1 MSGQNM
7 QEIHEKLR
15 KIIAP
20 DRAALMIIDM
30 QNDFVSSKGK
40 MAEFGFYLGSVQET
54 IKPIK
59 SLLQTARALH
69 YPVIHTSMINDVNQN
84 PYSWYAFWGEPAVTL
99 PRSWGAGHIDELKP
113 QKGELTVAKY
123 TYGAFEGTN
132 LNTILRRKGI
142 QTLMLAGTDL
152 NICAG
157 DTLHHAFAL
166 GYHVVAVSDC
176 LASFSRIGAAH
187 SEQLHQMGLYIVE
200 NHFGTV
206 ISSRQLITI
215 MQAPPGVS
223 KSE

>member
-1 MSGQNM
+1 MSAVQD
-7 QEIHEKLR
+7 KLR

-59 SLLQTARALH
+59 SLLQKARTLH

-84 PYSWYAFWGEPAVTL
+84 PFSWHAFWGDPAVTL
-99 PRSWGAGHIDELKP
+99 PGSWGAEHIDELRP
-113 QKGELTVAKY
+113 QKGELTVVKY

-142 QTLMLAGTDL
+142 QTLLFAGTDL

-157 DTLHHAFAL
+157 DTLHQAFAL
-166 GYHVVAVSDC
+166 GYHVVAISDC
-176 LASFSRIGAAH
+176 LASFSRIGAEH
-187 SEQLHQMGLYIVE
+187 SAQLHQMGLYIIE
-200 NHFGTV
+200 NHFGMV
-206 ISSRQLITI
+206 VDSQQLMAI
-215 MQAPPGVS
+215 MQPTSGAK